1 MRVALLN
8 DTHFGARNDS
18 HAFLEYFFKFY
29 DNIFFPYLEEHGID
43 TVVHLGDIVDR
54 RKFINYIILNRF
66 KTDFIYKL
74 KKMGIDFHVIIGN
87 HDVPY
92 RNTNKINAMQEL
104 FGTDSGTWYPK
115 FYSEATDINLGG
127 TDLCLIPWINNSNYT
142 SSLQHIKSTR
152 AQIALGHLEVQ
163 GFHMNKEMISD
174 HGLQKKV
181 FEGFDM
187 VLSGHYHTKSSQENI
202 TYLGTQYEI
211 TWSDYNDPKGFHVLD
226 LKTRELER
234 IVNPYKM
241 FHKIFYNDKNK
252 TLEQLTDH
260 DFDSFKGTY
269 VKVVTIHKENPYWFD
284 VFLDKL
290 YKSNPENLSIVDD
303 HKHMDQTSEAD
314 LIDEAEDTMTILR
327 NYIEK
332 IDTEVDKKKLTSL
345 MGTLYNEALHID
357 V

>member
-1 MRVALLN
+1 
-8 DTHFGARNDS
+8 
-18 HAFLEYFFKFY
+18 
-29 DNIFFPYLEEHGID
+29 
-43 TVVHLGDIVDR
+43 
-54 RKFINYIILNRF
+54 
-66 KTDFIYKL
+66 
-74 KKMGIDFHVIIGN
+74 
-87 HDVPY
+87 
-92 RNTNKINAMQEL
+92 
-104 FGTDSGTWYPK
+104 
-115 FYSEATDINLGG
+115 
-127 TDLCLIPWINNSNYT
+127 
-142 SSLQHIKSTR
+142 
-152 AQIALGHLEVQ
+152 
-163 GFHMNKEMISD
+163 MNKEMISD

-226 LKTRELER
+226 LKTREIER

-303 HKHMDQTSEAD
+303 HKHMDQTSEAE

-327 NYIEK
+327 KYIDK

>member
-1 MRVALLN
+1 M
-8 DTHFGARNDS
+8 
-18 HAFLEYFFKFY
+18 
-29 DNIFFPYLEEHGID
+29 
-43 TVVHLGDIVDR
+43 
-54 RKFINYIILNRF
+54 
-66 KTDFIYKL
+66 
-74 KKMGIDFHVIIGN
+74 
-87 HDVPY
+87 
-92 RNTNKINAMQEL
+92 
-104 FGTDSGTWYPK
+104 
-115 FYSEATDINLGG
+115 
-127 TDLCLIPWINNSNYT
+127 IPWINNSNYT
-142 SSLQHIKSTR
+142 ASLQHIKSTR
-152 AQIALGHLEVQ
+152 AQIALGHLEVA

-187 VLSGHYHTKSSQENI
+187 VLSGHYHTKSNQDNI
-202 TYLGTQYEI
+202 HYLGTQYEI

-303 HKHMDQTSEAD
+303 HKHMDQTSEAE

-327 NYIEK
+327 KYIDK